1 MSAFFNIQ
9 DETMEKPEITV
20 IVPYWNAEKF
30 IGRCAESAKRQEG
43 SLEFIFVNDHST
55 DGSEAK
61 LREHK
66 DRRFRLMKNTEAKG
80 VSGARNTGLDHARG
94 EWVTFLDADDELLPE
109 AWKIF
114 GFMTELDNTI
124 NVIQANH
131 VCGYVGT
138 DRIRCSVNERGM
150 YGPGNLPKAFCMV
163 WNKLY
168 RRSFLEE
175 YKIRF
180 KEGMQYGED
189 EIFNLECMDVDPRI
203 LCTQARTCTV
213 FHTYHNEESL
223 SHVKTREDL
232 LRQSQALEDFLPECH
247 NATLRHDICM
257 MLAERWSHRLMEAWC
272 T

>member
-1 MSAFFNIQ
+1 MKIS
-9 DETMEKPEITV
+9 V
-20 IVPYWNAEKF
+20 IIPYKNVERW
-30 IGRCAESAKRQEG
+30 IRGCLESCLKQQG
-43 SLEFIFVNDHST
+43 DLEFIFVND
-55 DGSEAK
+55 DSEDNGPEIIGAVDDE
-61 LREHK
+61 RVHAIW
-66 DRRFRLMKNTEAKG
+66 NSNVSG
-80 VSGARNTGLDHARG
+80 VSGARNTGLENAEG
-94 EWVTFLDADDELLPE
+94 EWITFLDADDELLPE

-131 VCGYVGT
+131 VCGYDGT

-168 RRSFLEE
+168 RHSFLEDND
-175 YKIRF
+175 IWF

-213 FHTYHNEESL
+213 FHTYHNEDSL
-223 SHVKTREDL
+223 SHIKTPKDL
-232 LRQSQALEDFLPECH
+232 LEQSRALEDFMPKCK
-247 NATLRHDICM
+247 NRTLRRDICM
-257 MLAERWSHRLMEAWC
+257 MLSERWSHRLMEAWC